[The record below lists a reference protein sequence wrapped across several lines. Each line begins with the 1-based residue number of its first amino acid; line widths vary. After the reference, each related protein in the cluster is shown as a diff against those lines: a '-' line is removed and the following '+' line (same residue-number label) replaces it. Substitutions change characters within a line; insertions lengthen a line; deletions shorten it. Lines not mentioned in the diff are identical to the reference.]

1 MKELDIEQAVKNLR
15 ESGRLISE
23 NRVAVV
29 VYRDELDLVLNR
41 LAELEKK
48 VAELPDT
55 DSELVVGDEV
65 VTLINYRNSPKES
78 IGVVEK
84 ILTDG
89 EEYPYRIRFT
99 GEKYAIGYN
108 REELGKV
115 KQ

>member
-1 MKELDIEQAVKNLR
+1 MRELNIEQAVKNMR
-15 ESGRLISE
+15 GTSRLISE

-29 VYRDELDLVLNR
+29 VYRDELDLVLDR
-41 LAELEKK
+41 LAELEEK

-55 DSELVVGDEV
+55 ESELEIGDEV
-65 VTLINYRNSPKES
+65 ETLINYRNSPKES

-115 KQ
+115 KK